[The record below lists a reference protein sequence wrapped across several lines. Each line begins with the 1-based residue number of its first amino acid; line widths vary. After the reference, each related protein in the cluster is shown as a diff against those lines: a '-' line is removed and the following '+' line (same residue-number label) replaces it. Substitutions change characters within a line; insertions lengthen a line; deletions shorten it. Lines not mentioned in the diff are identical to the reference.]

1 MPTQKESHAKRAS
14 ISLTPRFSCRVVAS
28 RRLNR
33 RGTPACPDQ
42 SPRPKMQNEPNL
54 TPPSPR
60 IMSKRSGDPEGSLPA
75 EGGPMAD
82 KTNPIPRTAGVSTT
96 QKMRNEPNSPP
107 RPPCPTP
114 KKRNEPNFHRSQ
126 ISNLR
131 FPPIRHGVLC
141 ETNPICPHSPLCH
154 NQNIRNEPNPGTHS
168 VRPPYPPP
176 IMRNEPNLPRAQL
189 FTFHCSL
196 FYKTNPIPPMRK
208 MRNEPKST

>member
-1 MPTQKESHAKRAS
+1 
-14 ISLTPRFSCRVVAS
+14 
-28 RRLNR
+28 
-33 RGTPACPDQ
+33 
-42 SPRPKMQNEPNL
+42 
-54 TPPSPR
+54 
-60 IMSKRSGDPEGSLPA
+60 
-75 EGGPMAD
+75 MAD

-168 VRPPYPPP
+168 VRPPYPP
-176 IMRNEPNLPRAQL
+176 RLCE
-189 FTFHCSL
+189 
-196 FYKTNPIPPMRK
+196 TNPIYPGLNYSLFTAHYFTKRTQFHPCEKCETNPNQHNSLHRK
-208 MRNEPKST
+208 ELPVNLPGTIPGHAIQYILIRPQSTLLSARITRYRPGRFFCRIFVSAPGGCYCAPACSG